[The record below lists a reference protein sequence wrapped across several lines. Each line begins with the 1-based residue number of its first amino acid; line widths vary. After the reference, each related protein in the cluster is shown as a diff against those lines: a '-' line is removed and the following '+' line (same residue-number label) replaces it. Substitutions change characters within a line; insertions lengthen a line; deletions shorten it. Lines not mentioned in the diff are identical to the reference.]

1 MAVLLTILT
10 DPRDPTPRRTLALPP
25 NTSILKSAHAA
36 SIEITATCG
45 GRGRCTSC
53 RVKFVAG
60 TIPPPTIMD
69 EIQLGNDL
77 VREGYRLSCQCVP
90 SEAVTVQVA
99 PPLEERAF
107 QILGAG
113 PGVVGM
119 GRVTLDSG
127 IRKQVVKVSLPREE
141 HHQISDL
148 EQLAAALGVTP
159 TDVGL
164 AVLQGLPAA
173 LRDDP
178 AGVTVTTFAP
188 PGGRGSER
196 VVAVERGD
204 TAGMKFGLAVDIG
217 TTSVVSTLIE
227 LDSGEQLASVSSLN
241 PQAVFGGDLMS
252 RIAFA
257 QFDPGNLRKLHTR
270 IIGLLNRHIEETCR
284 QSGVL
289 AKWIYKVVVVGNT
302 CMHHLLLG
310 IDPSFV
316 GLAPYAPVMRHAL
329 VLPAREL
336 FLKVAPEARVCLLPL
351 VAGFVGADAVAVALA
366 TRIYEGAAI
375 RIAVDI
381 GTNGEV
387 ILGSRDRLWACSA
400 PAGPA
405 LEGAQIRHGMR
416 GALGAIDR
424 VTVDDDL
431 HVHTIGEADG
441 LGICGS
447 GLIDLVA
454 GLLDA
459 GVIDWTGLIQVE
471 SRAPHRADP
480 APSGG
485 ADPLRRQRG
494 GARRPALPRLRDR
507 APARGERGGAHRACL
522 ARRPPGL
529 RADLR
534 RGHELPATRMSR
546 VIAAKLV
553 GLEVGAVSQ
562 TIDPRWLMAYAA
574 ALGETDPRYYD
585 TSAPSGPL
593 AHPLFAVCY
602 EWAVALTVRSKTI
615 KPELMPL
622 GVHTTHHLVIHRRPQ
637 AGDRLLTRGQLL
649 TVRPSRSGT
658 LVVIRYS
665 TVDRNGRPVT
675 TTDYGSVF
683 RGVTTDGK
691 ASVAVQPLERLEPP
705 AGDEIRWSAA
715 VPVATQA
722 AHVYSECARIWNP
735 IHTDIAAAR
744 AAGLPGLI
752 LHGTATLALAVSQ
765 LVRHDLAG
773 DATRVTALAARLT
786 GMVPMPSTFTV
797 RGRGRAGD
805 LIAFDAVTERGEPV
819 LSDGVLRVL

>member
-90 SEAVTVQVA
+90 SEAVTVKVA

-270 IIGLLNRHIEETCR
+270 IIGLLNQHIEETCR

-424 VTVDDDL
+424 VTVDDDI
-431 HVHTIGEADG
+431 HVHTIGEADP

-447 GLIDLVA
+447 GLIDLLA
-454 GLLDA
+454 GLLDT
-459 GVIDWTGLIQVE
+459 GVIDWTGLIRVEAREALPPKLRERVVMRGEERQVIVLRPGE
-471 SRAPHRADP
+471 AGAHQEIVLTQDDVRQVQLAKGAI
-480 APSGG
+480 ASGIAMLQHIAGVSDETVAELMLAGGFGNYVSIASALRIGLIPPLPKEKIRYVGNAASLG
-485 ADPLRRQRG
+485 AQLCLVSETERQR
-494 GARRPALPRLRDR
+494 AESVAASIEHVSLAAHPDFERIFVDAMNFPRPA
-507 APARGERGGAHRACL
+507 
-522 ARRPPGL
+522 
-529 RADLR
+529 
-534 RGHELPATRMSR
+534 
-546 VIAAKLV
+546 
-553 GLEVGAVSQ
+553 
-562 TIDPRWLMAYAA
+562 
-574 ALGETDPRYYD
+574 
-585 TSAPSGPL
+585 
-593 AHPLFAVCY
+593 
-602 EWAVALTVRSKTI
+602 
-615 KPELMPL
+615 
-622 GVHTTHHLVIHRRPQ
+622 
-637 AGDRLLTRGQLL
+637 
-649 TVRPSRSGT
+649 
-658 LVVIRYS
+658 
-665 TVDRNGRPVT
+665 
-675 TTDYGSVF
+675 
-683 RGVTTDGK
+683 
-691 ASVAVQPLERLEPP
+691 
-705 AGDEIRWSAA
+705 
-715 VPVATQA
+715 
-722 AHVYSECARIWNP
+722 
-735 IHTDIAAAR
+735 
-744 AAGLPGLI
+744 
-752 LHGTATLALAVSQ
+752 
-765 LVRHDLAG
+765 
-773 DATRVTALAARLT
+773 
-786 GMVPMPSTFTV
+786 
-797 RGRGRAGD
+797 
-805 LIAFDAVTERGEPV
+805 
-819 LSDGVLRVL
+819 